1 MDIALLHLNSNSNSN
16 SNSTSNDIENNN
28 SNSNSNDIEN
38 NMNDNTLRIGNNDGN
53 NRTLEDMIKEDR
65 ALVMFL
71 MVLGLYIDDD
81 RNSIGMKILARSWQC
96 CLLVFGGIG
105 FIWNTF
111 IEGGYRISI
120 LNKTLSVPTSSSI
133 DKFVASGYVLMM
145 FVASFVQVTS
155 LIYGVY
161 NVYKRMI
168 HRSVSAAIVSKHL
181 ASCKRTAVVYFICM
195 ALLVITIDPFT
206 MIRSTYK
213 DEVDDDYR
221 NKTGQQTYPLYAFC
235 QFTTNALLNL
245 SVTCYLTVMLLFTS
259 LSLMQIKTIQQ
270 HMIEMIDTNTLI
282 TDRYMDAKDE
292 IMSLKNGSYLS
303 AQQLTITAAINVVA
317 FLFHMWLGSYRH
329 ISGTYTY
336 GEMILFDFF
345 AFPYLLKGY
354 SCYYHYYYRYYYYYY
369 H

>member
-1 MDIALLHLNSNSNSN
+1 
-16 SNSTSNDIENNN
+16 
-28 SNSNSNDIEN
+28 
-38 NMNDNTLRIGNNDGN
+38 MNDNTLRIGNGDGN
-53 NRTLEDMIKEDR
+53 NGTLEDMIKEDR

-81 RNSIGMKILARSWQC
+81 RNSRGTKILARSWQC

-105 FIWNTF
+105 FIWGTL
-111 IEGGYRISI
+111 IAGGYRISV
-120 LNKTLSVPTSSSI
+120 LNKTLSVPTSSHI
-133 DKFVASGYVLMM
+133 DKFIASGYVFIG
-145 FVASFVQVTS
+145 FVVPLVQVTS

-161 NVYKRMI
+161 NVYKQMR
-168 HRSVSAAIVSKHL
+168 HRTVNAAIVSKHL

-206 MIRSTYK
+206 MTRSTYK
-213 DEVDDDYR
+213 EYDDDEYLT
-221 NKTGQQTYPLYAFC
+221 NTGQHTYPLFAFC
-235 QFTTNALLNL
+235 QFTNNLFLNL

-282 TDRYMDAKDE
+282 TDDYMDAKDE

-303 AQQLTITAAINVVA
+303 AQLLTITAGINVVA
-317 FLFHMWLGSYRH
+317 FLFFMWYNSYYH
-329 ISGTYTY
+329 ISGAYTY
-336 GEMILFDFF
+336 GDMILNDFV

-354 SCYYHYYYRYYYYYY
+354 SCYY
-369 H
+369 